1 MSKII
6 SLLYNIHTCE
16 VCFPVLQKNI
26 SFLLFISWIKK
37 LLQDH
42 QHFLWTHFNLILSL
56 YNSCRKNYDNFV
68 IQYSRLFNVKKKLSC
83 TQLVQPVFR
92 YLLNVTPVVDI
103 RQLSRQVVSVGTL
116 KIKHRAGHC
125 AKFSGYRQRQ
135 RDNVIEQQ

>member
-1 MSKII
+1 M
-6 SLLYNIHTCE
+6 YNIHTCE
-16 VCFPVLQKNI
+16 VCFPVLQKTSVL
-26 SFLLFISWIKK
+26 SFYFFDKKTTVGPPTFLMDSFQFDFVTVQQLEKK
-37 LLQDH
+37 L
-42 QHFLWTHFNLILSL
+42 FE
-56 YNSCRKNYDNFV
+56 DNFV

-125 AKFSGYRQRQ
+125 AKFLGYRQQQ
-135 RDNVIEQQ
+135 RDNVQ